1 MASQSTF
8 DIPLDSLPP
17 SYRTTERNADFDPIR
32 RAETGTPEPQ
42 DTSVQEP
49 VRHEF
54 SQLPPVDGGKDAW
67 LFLAACFVVEALVWG
82 FPYSFGVFQD
92 YYSIHPPF
100 SSSSNLAVIGTC
112 AMGIMYIDTPLIM
125 SFFRR
130 FPRFARWAP
139 IVGLLV
145 MCFAL
150 AMSSFSTTV
159 THLIVTQGILYG
171 IGGSIAYSPCILYL
185 DEWFVKKKGLAYGI
199 MWSGTGLAGV
209 VLPPLL
215 EHLLSEY
222 GYQTTLRIWA
232 VAVFVLTAPLAWFLK
247 PRISVGGKFAA
258 SEAVSNSSTSGT
270 TTPTSN
276 NNNNNNNNNNTNVHA
291 APPTP
296 YTPSFSFVLTRPFLF
311 YQLFNI
317 IEALGFFLPGIYLP
331 SYARSVLQAQ
341 GFLTSL
347 TLLLLNVASVFGC
360 VAMGWFIDRL
370 DVTTCIMLSTAGT
383 VLGTFF
389 LWGFGTNLAVLYVF
403 CVVYGFF
410 AGSFTSAWPGIMKE
424 VAKLGHSGSAETEN
438 EHGSKPVDPTMV
450 FAFLALGRGV
460 GNVVSG
466 PLSETL
472 VKELPW
478 QGQALAGY
486 GSGYGG
492 LIAFTGVTAL
502 VGGGSFLWKRLG
514 WL

>member
-17 SYRTTERNADFDPIR
+17 SHRTTISKTDLDPIR

-42 DTSVQEP
+42 DIQEP
-49 VRHEF
+49 ARHEF

-92 YYSIHPPF
+92 YYSTHPPF
-100 SSSSNLAVIGTC
+100 SASSNLAVIGTC
-112 AMGIMYIDTPLIM
+112 AMGIMYLDTPLIM
-125 SFFRR
+125 AFFRR
-130 FPRFARWAP
+130 FPRFARWSP

-150 AMSSFSTTV
+150 AMSSFSKTV

-171 IGGSIAYSPCILYL
+171 VGGSIAYSPCILYL

-215 EHLLSEY
+215 EHFLSKY

-232 VAVFVLTAPLAWFLK
+232 VTVFVLSAPLAWFLK
-247 PRISVGGKFAA
+247 PRVSVGGGKVAA
-258 SEAVSNSSTSGT
+258 SEATSSAFTSGT
-270 TTPTSN
+270 TTPT
-276 NNNNNNNNNNTNVHA
+276 NTNTHDHT
-291 APPTP
+291 PPPSQTP
-296 YTPSFSFVLTRPFLF
+296 YSPSLSFVFTRPFLF

-317 IEALGFFLPGIYLP
+317 IEAAGFFLPGIYLP

-410 AGSFTSAWPGIMKE
+410 AGSFVSTWPGMMRE
-424 VAKLGHSGSAETEN
+424 VAKLGHQGSGETGN
-438 EHGSKPVDPTMV
+438 EYGSKPVDPTMV

-466 PLSETL
+466 PLSEVL
-472 VKELPW
+472 VKGLPW
-478 QGQALAGY
+478 QGRALAGY

>member
-1 MASQSTF
+1 M
-8 DIPLDSLPP
+8 DSLPP
-17 SYRTTERNADFDPIR
+17 SYHTTKTETDPDSIR
-32 RAETGTPEPQ
+32 RAETGTPEPRQ
-42 DTSVQEP
+42 DIQEQGG
-49 VRHEF
+49 HEF

-67 LFLAACFVVEALVWG
+67 LFLAACFVVEGLVWG
-82 FPYSFGVFQD
+82 FPYSFGIFQD
-92 YYSIHPPF
+92 YYTTHPPF
-100 SSSSNLAVIGTC
+100 SYSPSNLAVIGTC
-112 AMGIMYIDTPLIM
+112 AMGIMYLDIPLIM
-125 SFFRR
+125 AFFRH
-130 FPRFARWAP
+130 FPRFARWSP
-139 IVGLLV
+139 ILGLMV

-150 AMSSFSTTV
+150 AMSSFSKTV
-159 THLIVTQGILYG
+159 THLIVTQGIFYG
-171 IGGSIAYSPCILYL
+171 VGGSIAYSPCIVYL

-215 EHLLSEY
+215 EHFLSLY

-247 PRISVGGKFAA
+247 PRVSVGGKATFT
-258 SEAVSNSSTSGT
+258 STSISGT
-270 TTPTSN
+270 TTPTE
-276 NNNNNNNNNNTNVHA
+276 TVHA
-291 APPTP
+291 AP
-296 YTPSFSFVLTRPFLF
+296 YTPSLSFLLTRPFLF

-331 SYARSVLQAQ
+331 LYARSVLQVQ

-347 TLLLLNVASVFGC
+347 TLLLLNIASVFGC

-389 LWGFGTNLAVLYVF
+389 LWGLGGNNLAVLYVF

-410 AGSFTSAWPGIMKE
+410 AGSFTSAWPGIMRE
-424 VAKLGHSGSAETEN
+424 VAKLGHQDQG
-438 EHGSKPVDPTMV
+438 HGSKKPVDPTMV
-450 FAFLALGRGV
+450 FAFLAMGRGV

-466 PLSETL
+466 PLSEAL
-472 VKELPW
+472 VKGLPW
-478 QGQALAGY
+478 QGKALAGY

>member
-1 MASQSTF
+1 
-8 DIPLDSLPP
+8 
-17 SYRTTERNADFDPIR
+17 
-32 RAETGTPEPQ
+32 
-42 DTSVQEP
+42 
-49 VRHEF
+49 
-54 SQLPPVDGGKDAW
+54 
-67 LFLAACFVVEALVWG
+67 
-82 FPYSFGVFQD
+82 
-92 YYSIHPPF
+92 
-100 SSSSNLAVIGTC
+100 
-112 AMGIMYIDTPLIM
+112 MGIMYLDIPLIM
-125 SFFRR
+125 AFFRR
-130 FPRFARWAP
+130 YPRFARWSP
-139 IVGLLV
+139 ILGLLV

-150 AMSSFSTTV
+150 AMSSFSKTV
-159 THLIVTQGILYG
+159 THLIITQGIFYG
-171 IGGSIAYSPCILYL
+171 VGGSIAYSPCIVYL
-185 DEWFVKKKGLAYGI
+185 DEWFVRKKGLAYGI

-215 EHLLSEY
+215 EHFLSEY
-222 GYQTTLRIWA
+222 GHQTTLRIWA

-247 PRISVGGKFAA
+247 PRIRVSVGGRAAAA
-258 SEAVSNSSTSGT
+258 SEATSVSTFTPGRT
-270 TTPTSN
+270 TLTNNADTMTHVVPTPTP
-276 NNNNNNNNNNTNVHA
+276 T
-291 APPTP
+291 PTP
-296 YTPSFSFVLTRPFLF
+296 YNPSPSLSFVLTRPFLL

-341 GFLTSL
+341 AQGGGFLTSL

-360 VAMGWFIDRL
+360 IAMGWFIDRL

-383 VLGTFF
+383 VLGTFL
-389 LWGFGTNLAVLYVF
+389 LWGFGTNLAVLYMF

-410 AGSFTSAWPGIMKE
+410 AGSFTSAWPGIMRE
-424 VAKLGHSGSAETEN
+424 VVKLGGSGGSDDGMGSN

-466 PLSETL
+466 PLSEVL
-472 VKELPW
+472 VRGLPW
-478 QGQALAGY
+478 QGKALAGY

-492 LIAFTGVTAL
+492 LIVFTGVTAL

>member
-1 MASQSTF
+1 MGYV
-8 DIPLDSLPP
+8 
-17 SYRTTERNADFDPIR
+17 YRHSSRPMI
-32 RAETGTPEPQ
+32 
-42 DTSVQEP
+42 
-49 VRHEF
+49 
-54 SQLPPVDGGKDAW
+54 QLLTRLQPH
-67 LFLAACFVVEALVWG
+67 LG

-92 YYSIHPPF
+92 YYSTHPPF

-112 AMGIMYIDTPLIM
+112 SMGIMYLDIPLIM
-125 SFFRR
+125 AFFRR
-130 FPRFARWAP
+130 FPRFARWSP
-139 IVGLLV
+139 ILGLLV

-150 AMSSFSTTV
+150 AISSFSKTV
-159 THLIVTQGILYG
+159 THLIITQGIFYG
-171 IGGSIAYSPCILYL
+171 VGGSIAYSPCIVYL

-215 EHLLSEY
+215 EHFLSEY

-247 PRISVGGKFAA
+247 PRIRVSVGGTAAAA
-258 SEAVSNSSTSGT
+258 SGREATSNSTTSGT
-270 TTPTSN
+270 TTPNATSN
-276 NNNNNNNNNNTNVHA
+276 IDILAT
-291 APPTP
+291 PPTPTPTP
-296 YTPSFSFVLTRPFLF
+296 YTPSLSFVLTRPFLF

-410 AGSFTSAWPGIMKE
+410 AGSFTSAWPGIMRE
-424 VAKLGHSGSAETEN
+424 VAKLGGGADSN

-466 PLSETL
+466 PLSEAL
-472 VKELPW
+472 IKGLPW
-478 QGQALAGY
+478 QGRALAGY

>member
-17 SYRTTERNADFDPIR
+17 SYRTTS

-42 DTSVQEP
+42 DIQEP
-49 VRHEF
+49 AGHEF

-92 YYSIHPPF
+92 YYSTHPPF
-100 SSSSNLAVIGTC
+100 SASSNLAVIGTC
-112 AMGIMYIDTPLIM
+112 AMGIMYLDAPLIM
-125 SFFRR
+125 AFFRR
-130 FPRFARWAP
+130 FPRFARWSP

-171 IGGSIAYSPCILYL
+171 VGGSIAYSPCILYL

-215 EHLLSEY
+215 EHFLSKY

-247 PRISVGGKFAA
+247 PRVSVGA
-258 SEAVSNSSTSGT
+258 
-270 TTPTSN
+270 
-276 NNNNNNNNNNTNVHA
+276 
-291 APPTP
+291 PTP
-296 YTPSFSFVLTRPFLF
+296 YAPSLSFVLTRPFLF

-410 AGSFTSAWPGIMKE
+410 AGSFTSAWPGIMRE
-424 VAKLGHSGSAETEN
+424 VAKLGQGSGETGN

-466 PLSETL
+466 PLSEVL
-472 VKELPW
+472 VKGLPW
-478 QGQALAGY
+478 QGRALAG
-486 GSGYGG
+486 
-492 LIAFTGVTAL
+492 
-502 VGGGSFLWKRLG
+502 
-514 WL
+514 